1 MLRSYLKKRFF
12 FFSLMI
18 TDFIEE
24 GIEQMLEVSCTVL
37 ISVTNINCIVH
48 IKIIYFTQLEITW
61 VLLIICVSLVAF
73 ADCEKRQLA
82 SSCLSVCPSIRNT
95 SVSTEWIFMKFV
107 ISVFFDNLLRKFMCY
122 ENLTGITGTSFGDQL
137 TLLIISLSFLLRR
150 RNILDHSCRENKNT
164 CLSSITFFE

>member
-48 IKIIYFTQLEITW
+48 IKIIYFTQLEIT
-61 VLLIICVSLVAF
+61 
-73 ADCEKRQLA
+73 
-82 SSCLSVCPSIRNT
+82 
-95 SVSTEWIFMKFV
+95 
-107 ISVFFDNLLRKFMCY
+107 
-122 ENLTGITGTSFGDQL
+122 
-137 TLLIISLSFLLRR
+137 
-150 RNILDHSCRENKNT
+150 
-164 CLSSITFFE
+164 